1 MNGNIASKNFTDNL
15 FTLFD
20 ETFETHHGAY
30 LDKGD
35 SLFVTLQTISAER
48 ASIPVGGKCASLAAQ
63 VAHVTF
69 YLEVLERALLKQPAG
84 KNDWGLIWRSIE
96 QVSAAEW
103 DVIISNL
110 KNTHARVVAE
120 MRAVSDWDNDDVI
133 GAAMAML
140 VHSAYHL
147 GEIRQALCVI

>member
-1 MNGNIASKNFTDNL
+1 MNGNITSKNFTGNS

-20 ETFETHHGAY
+20 ETFETQHGAY

-35 SLFVTLQTISAER
+35 SLFETLQAISAER

-69 YLEVLERALLKQPAG
+69 YLEVLERALLKQPGG

-96 QVSAAEW
+96 HVNAAEW
-103 DVIISNL
+103 DAIVSNL
-110 KNTHARVVAE
+110 KQTYTRVVAE
-120 MRAVSDWDNDDVI
+120 MHAISDWDNDDIV